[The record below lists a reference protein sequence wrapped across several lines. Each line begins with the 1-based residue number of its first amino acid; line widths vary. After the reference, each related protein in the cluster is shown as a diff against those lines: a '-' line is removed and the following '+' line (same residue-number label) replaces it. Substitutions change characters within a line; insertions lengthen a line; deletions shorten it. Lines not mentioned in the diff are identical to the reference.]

1 MPRSIVRSLARF
13 AAVASVLAVFPACT
27 KSVIVTYPGNN
38 PVEYPWKSCGQDC
51 VNAFA
56 ELQETH
62 DPTGTDCEALVTRAV
77 GASGDDRAVA
87 AEMYDS
93 ALVLLLRGNFLDAED
108 RLNRAA
114 ALDPDEEYK
123 RLVRQYHDSAAK
135 FPPVVAATPALPP
148 PGPAAPVAAPSAP
161 AVAPA
166 PPAPPAPVPVA
177 APPSAASS
185 SAPAP
190 VSSALLTPH

>member
-1 MPRSIVRSLARF
+1 MPRPIVRSLARF

-135 FPPVVAATPALPP
+135 FPPVAVM
-148 PGPAAPVAAPSAP
+148 PAAPATIAAAPVATPVAAPSAP
-161 AVAPA
+161 QVSPAPSAPA
-166 PPAPPAPVPVA
+166 PVAP
-177 APPSAASS
+177 PPSAATR